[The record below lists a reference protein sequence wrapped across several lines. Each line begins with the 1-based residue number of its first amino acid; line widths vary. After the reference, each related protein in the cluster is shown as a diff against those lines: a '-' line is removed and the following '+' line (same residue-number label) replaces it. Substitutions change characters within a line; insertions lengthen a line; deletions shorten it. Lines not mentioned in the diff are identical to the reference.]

1 MQTVRATAM
10 TVLTMT
16 VRAMTVRAMTV
27 QVPANSES

>member
-16 VRAMTVRAMTV
+16 VPAMTVPAMTV